1 LKDKAGEDDS
11 ASGIDGDATVEDAT
25 LSSLGDGT
33 RSDSAWL
40 TALGRN
46 DYVDDTA
53 SFPSRVI
60 LPKIDSNAELSVR
73 SSHFNEFDVQS
84 DHIKDNAADGEE
96 RQTID
101 ISYLLD
107 GSKLRR
113 EKAKQKTQSRCHVPT
128 TIIIL
133 TICQPRALR
142 KVAVRI

>member
-73 SSHFNEFDVQS
+73 SSHFDEFDVQS
-84 DHIKDNAADGEE
+84 DHIK
-96 RQTID
+96 IM
-101 ISYLLD
+101 LLM
-107 GSKLRR
+107 
-113 EKAKQKTQSRCHVPT
+113 EKRDKQLTSRT
-128 TIIIL
+128 SL
-133 TICQPRALR
+133 M
-142 KVAVRI
+142 VAN